1 MTPPARKASA
11 LRVKDL
17 MTQAPATCGM
27 STSMQAVMR
36 AMFEYECGALLVVDD
51 KGRLAGLLTQ
61 RDVCRAML
69 SHGIALRDLA
79 VKDIIGAQVFS
90 CSPNDAMKSAVD
102 LMHDLHLRSLPVTD
116 MVGRPVGLLSI
127 EERSSEPNHAPL
139 PHYDPEAMRT
149 FATICDSH
157 PH

>member
-1 MTPPARKASA
+1 MTPRARKVST

-17 MTQAPATCGM
+17 MTQAPATCGT
-27 STSMQAVMR
+27 STNMQAVMR

-69 SHGIALRDLA
+69 SHGIALRQLA

-90 CSPNDAMKSAVD
+90 CSPNDAVESAVD
-102 LMHDLHLRSLPVTD
+102 LMHDLNLRSLPVTD
-116 MVGRPVGLLSI
+116 MVGHPVGLLSI
-127 EERSSEPNHAPL
+127 DEVPSEPDHSPL
-139 PHYDPEAMRT
+139 SHYDPEAMRT